1 MKRKD
6 IDHLTWIQG
15 EFYLEGGAMVLA
27 DGGVVCIDEFDKM
40 RDEDRVA
47 IHEAMEQ
54 QTISIAKAGITTI
67 LNSRTSV
74 LAAANPVFG
83 RYDDLKTPGENIDF
97 QTTIL
102 SRFDMIFIVK
112 DEHNEA
118 RDRVGD
124 RFYHCCFLVTAEA
137 DSDISTVDTSTRRL
151 PSMS

>member
-1 MKRKD
+1 
-6 IDHLTWIQG
+6 
-15 EFYLEGGAMVLA
+15 LEGGAMVLA

-83 RYDDLKTPGENIDF
+83 RYDDMKSAGENIDF

-112 DEHNEA
+112 DDHNES
-118 RDRVGD
+118 RDMVIERI
-124 RFYHCCFLVTAEA
+124 LV
-137 DSDISTVDTSTRRL
+137 
-151 PSMS
+151 SMHIINCIL